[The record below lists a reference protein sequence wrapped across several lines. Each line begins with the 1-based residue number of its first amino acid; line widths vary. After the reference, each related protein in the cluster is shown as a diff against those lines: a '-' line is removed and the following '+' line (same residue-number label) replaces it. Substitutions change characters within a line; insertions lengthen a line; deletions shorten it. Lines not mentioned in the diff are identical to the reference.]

1 MTIIKEKDRQEIK
14 KRFEE
19 LEGNVRLLFF
29 TQELECQFCRETG
42 QLLSEVAELSDK
54 IKLETY
60 NLVTDRAIAD
70 KYSITKI
77 PATVVMSDEK
87 DYGIRYFGIPSGY
100 EFASLLESIEM
111 VSTGKT
117 QLSEGVIE
125 KVKQIDKPV
134 HIQVFVTPTCPYCPP
149 AVLMGH
155 ALALL
160 NDNIKAEMIEATEFP
175 ELANKYNVRGV
186 PRIVVN
192 EDQHFEGALSEQ
204 QYLEEILQV
213 VESHSLQN

>member
-1 MTIIKEKDRQEIK
+1 MTILKEKDRQEIK

-29 TQELECQFCRETG
+29 TQEIECQFCKETG
-42 QLLSEVAELSDK
+42 QLLRELAELSDK
-54 IKLETY
+54 LKLETY
-60 NLVTDRAIAD
+60 NLITDKNIAEKFNID
-70 KYSITKI
+70 KI
-77 PATVVMSDEK
+77 PATVVMSEEK

-160 NDNIKAEMIEATEFP
+160 NDNIKADMIEATEFP
-175 ELANKYNVRGV
+175 HIANKYNVRGV
-186 PRIVVN
+186 PRIVIN
-192 EDQHFEGALSEQ
+192 EDHHFEGALPEQ
-204 QYLEEILQV
+204 QYLEEVLHV

>member
-14 KRFEE
+14 KRFEG

-42 QLLSEVAELSDK
+42 QLLRELTELSDK

-60 NLVTDRAIAD
+60 NLITDKVIAD
-70 KYSITKI
+70 SFNIDKI
-77 PATVVMSDEK
+77 PATVVMSEEK

-117 QLSEGVIE
+117 DLSEGVIE

-160 NDNIKAEMIEATEFP
+160 NDNIKADMIEATEFP
-175 ELANKYNVRGV
+175 HLVNKYNVRGV
-186 PRIVVN
+186 PRIVIN
-192 EDQHFEGALSEQ
+192 EDHHFEGALPEQ
-204 QYLEEILQV
+204 QYLEEVLHV
-213 VESHSLQN
+213 VESHQ